1 MVLHRQLCGR
11 VGSRPVYSKQAPA
24 FTRRGF
30 CFLRYILATMRRLL
44 LFLAAAAACFAQTSP
59 LEELIDAARGGP
71 SAPGLKDRITST
83 LSARGGTAVW
93 GQDYLFVAD
102 SPAPVTISIDQQPAG
117 PMSQIPGTNFWMLL
131 TKMRTGVTHSYQY
144 YASGKPL
151 GARGD
156 AVGYNPDSYEK
167 PGVARG
173 KVSEKHTITSRIYDG
188 MKADYW
194 VYASPGVDP
203 NVPAALMVW
212 QDGQGLVG
220 EYSRM
225 RLFTVTENLVHQKL
239 IPPMVHVMI
248 APGQSAEGKAMRS
261 IEYDTMS
268 DRYAKFLMEE
278 VLPEVERT
286 YKLRPDAYSRAI
298 AGESSGGI
306 CAFNVAWLMP
316 DHFSRVHSAVGS
328 FTSIQWHPEEKLD
341 GGNVFPFMVRKQPK
355 RNIRVWMSDGSD
367 DLENNHGSWPMQ
379 NIQMANSLK
388 FRAYDFHF
396 RFGTAAHGGAQASLD
411 LPESLTWLWRGY
423 DAAKT
428 SQEYQMDPAELE
440 KPFFRVTI
448 SNRDAW

>member
-44 LFLAAAAACFAQTSP
+44 LFLVAAAACFAQTSP

-423 DAAKT
+423 DPRR
-428 SQEYQMDPAELE
+428 PARNTRWT
-440 KPFFRVTI
+440 PPSSR
-448 SNRDAW
+448 SRSSA